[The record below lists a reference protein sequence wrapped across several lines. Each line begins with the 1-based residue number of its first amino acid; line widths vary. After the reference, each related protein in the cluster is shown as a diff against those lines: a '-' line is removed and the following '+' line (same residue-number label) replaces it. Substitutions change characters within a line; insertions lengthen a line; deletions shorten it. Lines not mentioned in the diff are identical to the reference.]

1 MMNRPLASSPIV
13 SSTAVS
19 SILRIACCAVAVPAS
34 TGFLLSGL
42 SSPAQATI
50 QTYDIVVDVTAGSL
64 EGNQFTG
71 TICYDDEFL
80 MGIGTEEVSPYLG
93 LSTTMNFLGKDYDQT
108 ADTDYPEYPKLILQD
123 GEIQSLEFWVESE
136 KRGSWWNTPGWDIQL
151 TKRKRFEQT
160 LKECK

>member
-1 MMNRPLASSPIV
+1 MNRSVASSL
-13 SSTAVS
+13 
-19 SILRIACCAVAVPAS
+19 LRFACCAVAVPAS
-34 TGFLLSGL
+34 TGLIL
-42 SSPAQATI
+42 SSIPGTAQAAI

-108 ADTDYPEYPKLILQD
+108 DDTDYPDYPKLILED
-123 GEIQSLEFWVESE
+123 GEIQSLEFWVESDQ
-136 KRGSWWNTPGWDIQL
+136 RGSWWNTPGWDIQL
-151 TKRKRFEQT
+151 TERKRFEST
-160 LKECK
+160 LKSCT